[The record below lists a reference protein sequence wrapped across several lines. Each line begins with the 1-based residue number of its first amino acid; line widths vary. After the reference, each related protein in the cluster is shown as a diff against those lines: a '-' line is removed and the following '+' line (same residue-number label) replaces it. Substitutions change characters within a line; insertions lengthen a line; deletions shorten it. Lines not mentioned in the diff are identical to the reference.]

1 VTLVLLFCALIA
13 LIVLGFPVL
22 LAIGIT
28 ALGGITL
35 SENLTPALL
44 PQKIFAMLDS
54 FPLLALPYFILAGEL
69 MARGGLSRRLVEF
82 AETVVGHL
90 RGGLGHASV
99 VSSMIFAGVS
109 GSSTADTSA
118 IGSILIPSMK
128 ERGYKPGFA
137 AALVAVAGTIGAI
150 IPPSMTMIV
159 YGSMTGVSIG
169 GLFLGGIV
177 PGILIG
183 VGLML
188 VLYLYSLAPGFPEL
202 RETRGRFSA
211 ATALRALRFVFPA
224 LLAPVL
230 IIGGILT
237 GIFTATEAGVVAAV
251 YSFAVAMFVYRIIR
265 WRDLPAILVDTAV
278 TSAMVVGIIG
288 VAGALGWLL
297 SYLDFNDAV
306 MRIVGSVS
314 GSGMV
319 VFVTLLGLMLVL
331 GMLLESLAV
340 MIILVPVISAIAA
353 KFGFDPIH
361 VGILITMVTQIG
373 ATTPPVAVLLFVATS
388 IAGTTYD
395 QTVKYCWA
403 FILCE
408 LVVLALVLFVP
419 ELSTFIPRTFM

>member
-1 VTLVLLFCALIA
+1 MTLILLFAALIG
-13 LIVLGFPVL
+13 LIAFGFPVL

-35 SENLTPALL
+35 SEDLTPALL

-54 FPLLALPYFILAGEL
+54 FSLLALPYFILAGEL
-69 MARGGLSRRLVEF
+69 MARGGLSRKLVQF

-128 ERGYKPGFA
+128 ERGYRPGFA

-169 GLFLGGIV
+169 GLFLGGII
-177 PGILIG
+177 PGVLIG
-183 VGLML
+183 VGLMI
-188 VLYLYSLAPGFPEL
+188 VIFAYSLHPDYPEL
-202 RETRGRFSA
+202 RKTSGRFQLGV
-211 ATALRALRFVFPA
+211 ALRSLRLVFLA
-224 LLAPVL
+224 LLAPVI
-230 IIGGILT
+230 IIGGILS
-237 GIFTATEAGVVAAV
+237 GVFTATEAGVVAAV
-251 YSFAVAMFVYRIIR
+251 YSFIVAMFVYRIIR
-265 WRDLPAILVDTAV
+265 WRDLPHILVDTAV

-306 MRIVGSVS
+306 MRVIGGIS
-314 GSGMV
+314 GGPMV
-319 VFVTLLGLMLVL
+319 VFISLLGLMLVL

-340 MIILVPVISAIAA
+340 MIILVPVVSTIAGRY
-353 KFGFDPIH
+353 GFDPIH

-408 LVVLALVLFVP
+408 IVVLALVLFLP
-419 ELSTFIPRTFM
+419 ATATWIPRTFM